1 VEEGHIMKHIYWF
14 SEINKSDVAI
24 AGGKGSSLGEMENTG
39 FPIPPGFCVSADS
52 YWMFVKANKIDEM
65 IQELL
70 VGLDISNNQKL
81 NDAAAKIKDR
91 IVSMPM
97 PDEIRTEIIE
107 AYKTLA
113 SKMGSAGKDVYVA
126 VRSSATA
133 EDLPQASFAGQ
144 QASFLNV
151 KGQDEVVKAVKACW
165 ASLFES
171 RAIFYRVEQGFDH
184 MKVKLCAVIQ
194 AMVQSERSGVMFTV
208 DPLSQDPNKM
218 VIEAVYGLGE
228 AIVSGAVTPDK
239 YIIDKRMLKVLD
251 RKIAKQEWMITRLE
265 EETTK
270 GFIKKEY
277 QALQKLADPQIQT
290 LAGIGRKIEQHYGS
304 PQDIEWAVEGD
315 KIYIVQSRPITT
327 LKGIKIAKPISAQ
340 YAAPSAAP
348 TQAARVAV
356 PSQAPSPMS
365 APSAVANP
373 TPTIPSAAA
382 QKSVLSPISAPL
394 PTPAPTPSAATGKAL
409 EIPSPTKLDTTVS
422 EGVTMEKKK
431 TTEAHVILKGVGAS
445 PGFAT
450 GIVRQV
456 PDAKDT
462 SLMQSGEILVTKMT
476 TPDFVPAMRK
486 ASAIVTDDGGSTC
499 HAAIVSREMGIPCI
513 VGTGEATDKLKDGM
527 LITVDSDKGI
537 VYEGAVDIVAVAR
550 EEGAAGGMTVP
561 ITGTKVYVNVAE
573 PELAEKVAKLP
584 CDGVGLLRAEF
595 MIAGIGSHPKAMLEE
610 QREQEFIDA
619 LAEGVARIA
628 GAFYPR
634 PVVYRATDFKSNE
647 YRNLPGGEMY
657 EPIESNPMMGFRGCS
672 RYIRDPDVFKM
683 ELKMIKK
690 LRDEMNLK
698 NVWLMLPFVRRTGEI
713 HAIKKMME
721 EVGLHRTK
729 DFKLWIMVEVP
740 STVFLID
747 EFCETGIDGVSIGS
761 NDLTQLI
768 MGVDR
773 DNAMMAADFDER
785 NAAVMK
791 AIRKVVE
798 GCRRHGVT
806 VSLCGQAPS
815 VYPEFA
821 EKLVEFGVTSMS
833 VNPDA
838 VERTRKIVASAEQK
852 IMLERLRSLKDSK
865 KEEEEDKE

>member
-1 VEEGHIMKHIYWF
+1 MNHIYWF
-14 SEINKSDVAI
+14 SDLGKGDVGI
-24 AGGKGSSLGEMENTG
+24 VGGKGANLGEMENAG

-52 YWMFVKANKIDEM
+52 YWVFITQNKIDEM
-65 IQELL
+65 IKQLL
-70 VGLDISNNQKL
+70 VGLDVSNNQKL
-81 NDAAAKIKDR
+81 NDASSKIKDR
-91 IVSMPM
+91 IIGTPV
-97 PDEIRTEIIE
+97 PDDIRTAIIE
-107 AYKTLA
+107 AYKKL
-113 SKMGSAGKDVYVA
+113 SEKMGGKDAYVA

-144 QASFLNV
+144 QSTFLNV
-151 KGQDEVVKAVKACW
+151 KGEDEVVKAVKECW
-165 ASLFES
+165 ASLFEP
-171 RAIFYRVEQGFDH
+171 RAIFYRVEQKFDH
-184 MKVKLCAVIQ
+184 TKVKLSAVVQ
-194 AMVQSERSGVMFTV
+194 AMVQSERSGIMFTV
-208 DPLSQDPNKM
+208 DPISQDANKL

-228 AIVSGAVTPDK
+228 AIVSGSVTPDK
-239 YIIDKRMLKVLD
+239 YVVDKRMLKITD
-251 RKIAKQEWMITRLE
+251 KKIAKQEWMITKVE
-265 EETTK
+265 GETAK

-277 QALQKLADPQIQT
+277 QSLQKLADPQVQA

-327 LKGIKIAKPISAQ
+327 LKNVKV
-340 YAAPSAAP
+340 AAPLVPPSMTSPRPAVSAAP
-348 TQAARVAV
+348 AQEKPPTSAAQMPKPTAPTAQAA
-356 PSQAPSPMS
+356 M
-365 APSAVANP
+365 PSATA
-373 TPTIPSAAA
+373 S
-382 QKSVLSPISAPL
+382 
-394 PTPAPTPSAATGKAL
+394 KAL
-409 EIPSPTKLDTTVS
+409 EIPSPTAQDNEISK
-422 EGVTMEKKK
+422 GATMETKK
-431 TTEAHVILKGVGAS
+431 TISEAHVLLKGSGAS

-450 GIVRQV
+450 GVVRQI

-462 SLMQSGEILVTKMT
+462 SMMQSGEILVTKMT

-486 ASAIVTDDGGSTC
+486 AGAIVTDEGGSTC
-499 HAAIVSREMGIPCI
+499 HAAIVSRELGIPCI
-513 VGTGEATDKLKDGM
+513 VGTGEATEKLKDGM
-527 LITVDSDKGI
+527 TITVDASKGI
-537 VYEGAVDIVAVAR
+537 VYDGIVDITAVK
-550 EEGAAGGMTVP
+550 EESGTGGVMVP
-561 ITGTKVYVNVAE
+561 VTGTKIYVNVAE
-573 PELAEKVAKLP
+573 PEIAEKVAKLP

-610 QREQEFIDA
+610 DREQEFIDA
-619 LAEGVARIA
+619 LSEGISRIA

-647 YRNLPGGEMY
+647 YRSLPGGEQY
-657 EPIESNPMMGFRGCS
+657 EPIESNPMMGYRGCS
-672 RYIRDPDVFKM
+672 RYIRDPEVFKM
-683 ELKMIKK
+683 ELKAIKK
-690 LRDEMNLK
+690 IREDMNLK

-747 EFCETGIDGVSIGS
+747 EFCEAGIDGVSIGS

-773 DNAMMAADFDER
+773 DNAMMAAEFDER
-785 NAAVMK
+785 NAAVLK
-791 AIRKVVE
+791 AIKKVVD
-798 GCRRHGVT
+798 GCKRNGVT

-838 VERTRKIVASAEQK
+838 VERTRRIVASAEQK
-852 IMLERLRSLKDSK
+852 IILERLRELCK
-865 KEEEEDKE
+865 KE